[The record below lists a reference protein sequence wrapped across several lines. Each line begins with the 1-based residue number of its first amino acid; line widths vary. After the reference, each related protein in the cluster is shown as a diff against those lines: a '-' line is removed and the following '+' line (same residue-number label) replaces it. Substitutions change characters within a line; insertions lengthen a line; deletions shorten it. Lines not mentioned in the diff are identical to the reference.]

1 MNVSTKSRE
10 VRGVDVGVRRLV
22 DRDLDQLGHEVG
34 VVGQRGVVHAQR
46 RRGEEAEQVEVAGAV
61 ARVDEPGPAAGVGVQ
76 HEVESVDE
84 QVTAERL
91 VDAVRSHS
99 HVSSVRAG
107 KAQVTTPGVG
117 VDRRSAT
124 MSSVAP
130 TNRQLDE
137 LDHRLLELLAV
148 DGRATMSDL
157 GRAVGLSR
165 TAVLARVQRLE
176 QTGVIRG
183 YRAEVV
189 LPGPSPAAHRARVG
203 LVIQTTD
210 VAGYVRRLAALPG
223 VTEVETV
230 AGEYD
235 LIVLITAPDSA
246 ELDRG
251 ARHGGGLARDPPDH
265 DVGGAEALHLTAPGT
280 APARCVGARVDH
292 RSPLP

>member
-1 MNVSTKSRE
+1 
-10 VRGVDVGVRRLV
+10 
-22 DRDLDQLGHEVG
+22 
-34 VVGQRGVVHAQR
+34 
-46 RRGEEAEQVEVAGAV
+46 
-61 ARVDEPGPAAGVGVQ
+61 
-76 HEVESVDE
+76 
-84 QVTAERL
+84 
-91 VDAVRSHS
+91 
-99 HVSSVRAG
+99 
-107 KAQVTTPGVG
+107 
-117 VDRRSAT
+117 

-176 QTGVIRG
+176 HAGVIRG

-210 VAGYVRRLAALPG
+210 VAGYVRRLAALPT

-235 LIVLITAPDSA
+235 LIALITAPDSA
-246 ELDRG
+246 ELDRVLDTV
-251 ARHGGGLARDPPDH
+251 AAWRETRRTTTW
-265 DVGGAEALHLTAPGT
+265 VVLTRYT
-280 APARCVGARVDH
+280 
-292 RSPLP
+292 

>member
-1 MNVSTKSRE
+1 
-10 VRGVDVGVRRLV
+10 
-22 DRDLDQLGHEVG
+22 
-34 VVGQRGVVHAQR
+34 
-46 RRGEEAEQVEVAGAV
+46 
-61 ARVDEPGPAAGVGVQ
+61 
-76 HEVESVDE
+76 
-84 QVTAERL
+84 
-91 VDAVRSHS
+91 
-99 HVSSVRAG
+99 
-107 KAQVTTPGVG
+107 
-117 VDRRSAT
+117 

-157 GRAVGLSR
+157 GRVVGLSR

-176 QTGVIRG
+176 QAGVIRG

-210 VAGYVRRLAALPG
+210 VAGYVRRLAALPT

-235 LIVLITAPDSA
+235 LIALITAPDSA
-246 ELDRG
+246 ELDRVLDTV
-251 ARHGGGLARDPPDH
+251 AAWRETRRTTTW
-265 DVGGAEALHLTAPGT
+265 VVLTRYT
-280 APARCVGARVDH
+280 
-292 RSPLP
+292 

>member
-1 MNVSTKSRE
+1 
-10 VRGVDVGVRRLV
+10 
-22 DRDLDQLGHEVG
+22 
-34 VVGQRGVVHAQR
+34 
-46 RRGEEAEQVEVAGAV
+46 
-61 ARVDEPGPAAGVGVQ
+61 
-76 HEVESVDE
+76 
-84 QVTAERL
+84 
-91 VDAVRSHS
+91 
-99 HVSSVRAG
+99 
-107 KAQVTTPGVG
+107 
-117 VDRRSAT
+117 

-157 GRAVGLSR
+157 GRVVGLSR

-176 QTGVIRG
+176 QAGVIRG

-210 VAGYVRRLAALPG
+210 VAGYVRRLAALPS

-235 LIVLITAPDSA
+235 LIALITAPDSA
-246 ELDRG
+246 ELDRVLDTV
-251 ARHGGGLARDPPDH
+251 AAWRETRRTTTW
-265 DVGGAEALHLTAPGT
+265 VVLTRYT
-280 APARCVGARVDH
+280 
-292 RSPLP
+292 

>member
-1 MNVSTKSRE
+1 
-10 VRGVDVGVRRLV
+10 
-22 DRDLDQLGHEVG
+22 
-34 VVGQRGVVHAQR
+34 
-46 RRGEEAEQVEVAGAV
+46 
-61 ARVDEPGPAAGVGVQ
+61 
-76 HEVESVDE
+76 
-84 QVTAERL
+84 
-91 VDAVRSHS
+91 
-99 HVSSVRAG
+99 
-107 KAQVTTPGVG
+107 
-117 VDRRSAT
+117 

-176 QTGVIRG
+176 QTRVIRG

-210 VAGYVRRLAALPG
+210 VAGYVRRLAALPS

-235 LIVLITAPDSA
+235 LIALITAPDSA
-246 ELDRG
+246 ELDRLLDTVAG
-251 ARHGGGLARDPPDH
+251 WRETRRTTTW
-265 DVGGAEALHLTAPGT
+265 VVLTRYT
-280 APARCVGARVDH
+280 
-292 RSPLP
+292 

>member
-1 MNVSTKSRE
+1 
-10 VRGVDVGVRRLV
+10 
-22 DRDLDQLGHEVG
+22 
-34 VVGQRGVVHAQR
+34 
-46 RRGEEAEQVEVAGAV
+46 
-61 ARVDEPGPAAGVGVQ
+61 
-76 HEVESVDE
+76 
-84 QVTAERL
+84 
-91 VDAVRSHS
+91 
-99 HVSSVRAG
+99 
-107 KAQVTTPGVG
+107 
-117 VDRRSAT
+117 

-176 QTGVIRG
+176 QAGVIRG

-210 VAGYVRRLAALPG
+210 VAGYVRRLAALPT

-235 LIVLITAPDSA
+235 LIALITAPDSA
-246 ELDRG
+246 ELDRVLDTV
-251 ARHGGGLARDPPDH
+251 AAWRETRRTTTW
-265 DVGGAEALHLTAPGT
+265 VVLTRYT
-280 APARCVGARVDH
+280 
-292 RSPLP
+292 

>member
-1 MNVSTKSRE
+1 
-10 VRGVDVGVRRLV
+10 
-22 DRDLDQLGHEVG
+22 
-34 VVGQRGVVHAQR
+34 
-46 RRGEEAEQVEVAGAV
+46 
-61 ARVDEPGPAAGVGVQ
+61 
-76 HEVESVDE
+76 
-84 QVTAERL
+84 
-91 VDAVRSHS
+91 
-99 HVSSVRAG
+99 
-107 KAQVTTPGVG
+107 
-117 VDRRSAT
+117 

-176 QTGVIRG
+176 RTGVIRG

-210 VAGYVRRLAALPG
+210 VAGYVRRLAALPT

-235 LIVLITAPDSA
+235 LIALITAPDSA
-246 ELDRG
+246 ELDRVLDTV
-251 ARHGGGLARDPPDH
+251 AAWRETRRTTTW
-265 DVGGAEALHLTAPGT
+265 VVLTRYT
-280 APARCVGARVDH
+280 
-292 RSPLP
+292 

>member
-1 MNVSTKSRE
+1 M
-10 VRGVDVGVRRLV
+10 
-22 DRDLDQLGHEVG
+22 
-34 VVGQRGVVHAQR
+34 
-46 RRGEEAEQVEVAGAV
+46 
-61 ARVDEPGPAAGVGVQ
+61 GVQ

-91 VDAVRSHS
+91 VNAVRSHS

-117 VDRRSAT
+117 LDRRSAT

-210 VAGYVRRLAALPG
+210 VAGYVRRLAALPS

-235 LIVLITAPDSA
+235 LIALITAPDSA
-246 ELDRG
+246 ELDRVLDTVAG
-251 ARHGGGLARDPPDH
+251 WRETRRTTTW
-265 DVGGAEALHLTAPGT
+265 VVLTRYT
-280 APARCVGARVDH
+280 
-292 RSPLP
+292 